1 MFKNGF
7 SSAVI
12 LLFTVRY
19 KSKVGKNNSAWDIY
33 MHEYMFFNLHFAVIQ
48 TTIY

>member
-1 MFKNGF
+1 MIENEVFKNGF

-33 MHEYMFFNLHFAVIQ
+33 MHEYMFFICILQ
-48 TTIY
+48 